1 MWTPRRGWGTPDSL
15 MVGLAVGIRPSPSL
29 AGVSVPALVK
39 PGGPDLRFLMAPDI
53 LADPETDPT
62 ATYAVEPAL
71 VRRLTARVV
80 CARGRSTA

>member
-1 MWTPRRGWGTPDSL
+1 
-15 MVGLAVGIRPSPSL
+15 
-29 AGVSVPALVK
+29 
-39 PGGPDLRFLMAPDI
+39 MAPDI

-80 CARGRSTA
+80 CSPRPEHRLTHSRWGARRWRRSRCPP